1 MIIWLASYPKSGNT
15 LLRSILS
22 SYFYTKD
29 GEFSFKNLD
38 NISQFPLTSQFMSLG
53 INIDNDEEVFKN
65 FINVQNFLNQ
75 EKGKVK
81 FYKTHSALCKMHGSN
96 FTDLKNTLGV
106 IYIVRDPRNLVTS
119 LAHHSDLSIEEAAN
133 TMIDNSKYL
142 VKSVKN
148 CRVFLGSWNSN
159 YNTWKNLQIK
169 KKYLLIKYEDL
180 INRKKTTMFKI
191 FKFLE
196 RLGMKYQFDIVKLNK
211 AIKSTDFKK
220 VKNLE
225 QKETFYEGV
234 LDIKTGKRKTF
245 FNLGPSNDWRK
256 LLDEKIKI
264 KLEKAFEKEMIELE
278 YL

>member
-81 FYKTHSALCKMHGSN
+81 FYKTHSALSKMHGSN

-119 LAHHSDLSIEEAAN
+119 LAHHSNLSIEEAAN

-159 YNTWKNLQIK
+159 YNSWKNLQIK

-180 INRKKTTMFKI
+180 INRKKTTMLKI

-264 KLEKAFEKEMIELE
+264 KLEKAFAKEMIELE

>member
-22 SYFYTKD
+22 SYFYSKD
-29 GEFSFKNLD
+29 GEFSFNNL
-38 NISQFPLTSQFMSLG
+38 NYISQFPLMSQFMSAG
-53 INIDNDEEVFKN
+53 INIDNDEEIFKN

-81 FYKTHSALCKMHGSN
+81 FLKTHSSLCKMYGSN
-96 FTDLKNTLGV
+96 FTDFNNTLGV
-106 IYIVRDPRNLVTS
+106 IYIVRDPRNVVTS
-119 LAHHSDLSIEEAAN
+119 LAHHNDLSIDKAAD
-133 TMIDNSKYL
+133 TMIDNSKFL

-159 YNTWKNLQIK
+159 YTSWKNLQIK
-169 KKYLLIKYEDL
+169 NRYLLIKYEDL
-180 INRKKTTMFKI
+180 INKKKTTMLKI
-191 FKFLE
+191 LKFLDQ
-196 RLGMKYQFDIVKLNK
+196 LGMKSQLDIVKLNK

-225 QKETFYEGV
+225 ENETFYEGV
-234 LDIKTGKRKTF
+234 LDNKTGKRKTF
-245 FNLGPSNDWRK
+245 FNLGPGNDWRR
-256 LLDEKIKI
+256 LLDDKIKI
-264 KLEKAFEKEMIELE
+264 KLEKAFEKEMIELG

>member
-22 SYFYTKD
+22 AYFYTKD

-81 FYKTHSALCKMHGSN
+81 FYKTHSALSKMHGSN

-142 VKSVKN
+142 VKSAKN

-234 LDIKTGKRKTF
+234 LDTKTGKRKTF

>member
-15 LLRSILS
+15 LLQSILS

-29 GEFSFKNLD
+29 GDFSFKNLD

-81 FYKTHSALCKMHGSN
+81 FYKTHSALSKMHGSN

-159 YNTWKNLQIK
+159 YNSWKNLQIK

-234 LDIKTGKRKTF
+234 LDTKTGKRKTF

-264 KLEKAFEKEMIELE
+264 KLEKAFAKEMIELE